1 VKGAKPQVKTR
12 VKLQPVAAC
21 SVRISCSEPGPDGK
35 MQVDFSYEG
44 DETLVSYLLGSA
56 QLFLDQDICAEDD
69 RRLN

>member
-1 VKGAKPQVKTR
+1 VKEFGKPKL
-12 VKLQPVAAC
+12 KLQQEKAPAC
-21 SVRISCSEPGPDGK
+21 SVLITCSEPGADGA

-56 QLFLDQDICAEDD
+56 QLWLDEEHGADDD